1 MKRSLLVLV
10 FPIILMSSCA
20 LIKRS
25 PAPTNAYENYQE
37 DLSSSRITFPDLE
50 EQVAK
55 SESGPKDKEEVLPAD
70 EDLEIALNKL
80 KQANKSEMYW
90 SGYTV
95 LVYSGVDRDLA
106 FRTRND
112 LFTYFPDFKTDM
124 QYQQPRYLVKVGKFV
139 NRIEAL
145 TYYHQLKESYPTSRI
160 IQDRFL
166 RDGYVIPEPVTDG
179 QKQN

>member
-1 MKRSLLVLV
+1 
-10 FPIILMSSCA
+10 MSSCG
-20 LIKRS
+20 LFKKTSS
-25 PAPTNAYENYQE
+25 PSNEYENYQE
-37 DLSSSRITFPDLE
+37 DLSETRITFPDLE

-55 SESGPKDKEEVLPAD
+55 EETAPREKIQPAD
-70 EDLEIALNKL
+70 EDLEIALNNL
-80 KQANKSEMYW
+80 KEANKEEMYW

-106 FRTRND
+106 FKTRNE

-145 TYYHQLKESYPTSRI
+145 TYYHQLKENFPSSRI

-179 QKQN
+179 Q

>member
-1 MKRSLLVLV
+1 MKRSLVILI
-10 FPIILMSSCA
+10 FPVILMSSCGLLKKTSTA
-20 LIKRS
+20 
-25 PAPTNAYENYQE
+25 TNEYENYQE
-37 DLSSSRITFPDLE
+37 DLEVSRVIFPELE
-50 EQVAK
+50 EQTSKTESSSQPDGKVA
-55 SESGPKDKEEVLPAD
+55 SAD
-70 EDLEIALNKL
+70 ADLEIALNNLKESNKL
-80 KQANKSEMYW
+80 EMYW

-106 FRTRND
+106 FKTRND

-145 TYYHQLKESYPTSRI
+145 TYYHQLKENFPSSRI

-166 RDGYVIPEPVTDG
+166 REGYVTPEPVTDG
-179 QKQN
+179 QQQN

>member
-1 MKRSLLVLV
+1 MIFPV
-10 FPIILMSSCA
+10 FLMNSCA
-20 LIKRS
+20 LIKKN
-25 PAPTNAYENYQE
+25 PTPSSEFESYQE
-37 DLSSSRITFPDLE
+37 DLSSSRISFPSLE

-55 SESGPKDKEEVLPAD
+55 VETAPIGNEKVLAAD
-70 EDLEIALNKL
+70 EDLEIALNNIKE
-80 KQANKSEMYW
+80 ANKAEMYW

-106 FRTRND
+106 FKTRND
-112 LFTYFPDFKTDM
+112 LFTYFPDFETDM

-145 TYYHQLKESYPTSRI
+145 TYYHQLKENFPSSRI

-166 RDGYVIPEPVTDG
+166 REGYVIPEPDTDG
-179 QKQN
+179 Q